1 MSRSPT
7 PWLLGDT
14 SHDRTAAPA
23 VGNPNLRLNQLQPG
37 GCTQLHHLNEAMPFR
52 TAGRTSSSWS
62 HRRAPTYL
70 RRSHMPLYSTY
81 KHLPLE
87 EWRSVA
93 SGCPSKPNGTK
104 WNQMDDRGH
113 RCKSAEGHL
122 CCYILLRRIV
132 QATCDG
138 DQLTSDD
145 PPPTTPPPPS
155 SPPTL
160 CSHCAFILNEDT

>member
-23 VGNPNLRLNQLQPG
+23 IGNPNLRLNQLQPG

-70 RRSHMPLYSTY
+70 RRSHMPLDGTY
-81 KHLPLE
+81 KHLPLQE
-87 EWRSVA
+87 QLSVA
-93 SGCPSKPNGTK
+93 SGCPSKRKGTK
-104 WNQMDDRGH
+104 GNQMDDRGH
-113 RCKSAEGHL
+113 RCKSAGGHL
-122 CCYILLRRIV
+122 CCYFLFRRTV
-132 QATCDG
+132 QTTCG
-138 DQLTSDD
+138 TDQLTTRHQRHL
-145 PPPTTPPPPS
+145 PRPPPS

-160 CSHCAFILNEDT
+160 C